1 MLLLITNR
9 KRGIFK
15 NTFFEMNNFKKYK
28 CSPKFEGLLT
38 ADWLLA
44 TLPNSVYQTPKQAS
58 PLMSAGNFF
67 HATLQD

>member
-1 MLLLITNR
+1 
-9 KRGIFK
+9 
-15 NTFFEMNNFKKYK
+15 MNNFKKYK
-28 CSPKFEGLLT
+28 CSPKSKGLLT
-38 ADWLLA
+38 GYWLLATGDWLLA